1 MKKVLVSLQ
10 KGCTFAPAFPAR
22 EGVLEEARGGQDFIE
37 SLRPAQDTEGGRE
50 AVRGKEPFE
59 GTPIENI
66 KAEPEIQRNK

>member
-10 KGCTFAPAFPAR
+10 KGCTFAPAFPER
-22 EGVLEEARGGQDFIE
+22 EGLRKKGTGRAEFIE

>member
-1 MKKVLVSLQ
+1 LYF
-10 KGCTFAPAFPAR
+10 CTRFPR
-22 EGVLEEARGGQDFIE
+22 ERGVLEEARGGQEFIE

-66 KAEPEIQRNK
+66 KAEPEIQRKN